1 MTEPAMAGI
10 SIAVGYG
17 LMVRDTG
24 AADIEAGAGWPE
36 TNLST
41 GRFRWFSFQL
51 IWVKQCDFV
60 AL

>member
-1 MTEPAMAGI
+1 MAGI